1 MPYHVDFSDDA
12 EDDLKRLPPDVAAR
26 IKNKI
31 LFLETVPNPRKYLDK
46 VDGKYDGRV
55 YRYRVGDY
63 RAYLTFKDKI
73 LVIVVIE
80 VGLRNNIY
88 KR

>member
-1 MPYHVDFSDDA
+1 MPYRVDFSDDA
-12 EDDLKRLPPDVAAR
+12 EDDLKRLSPEVAER

-31 LFLETVPNPRKYLDK
+31 LFLETVRNPRKYLDK
-46 VDGKYDGRV
+46 VDGKFDGRV
-55 YRYRVGDY
+55 YRYRIGDY
-63 RAYLTFKDKI
+63 RVYLTFKEKV

-80 VGLRNNIY
+80 VGLRKNIY

>member
-1 MPYHVDFSDDA
+1 MQYHVDFSDGA
-12 EDDLKRLPPDVAAR
+12 EEDLKKLPRDVAKR

-31 LFLETVPNPRKYLDK
+31 LFLETVPNPRKFLDK
-46 VDGKYDGRV
+46 VAGKYNDRV

-63 RAYLTFKDKI
+63 RAYLTFKDEI
-73 LVIVVIE
+73 LVIVVIH
-80 VGLRNNIY
+80 VGYRKNIY

>member
-1 MPYHVDFSDDA
+1 M
-12 EDDLKRLPPDVAAR
+12 
-26 IKNKI
+26 
-31 LFLETVPNPRKYLDK
+31 FLEKVKNPRKYLDK

-55 YRYRVGDY
+55 YRYRVEDY
-63 RAYLTFKDKI
+63 RAYLTFKDEV

-80 VGLRNNIY
+80 VGYRKNIY